1 MPEIKYAEFKDK
13 LKAATIFSF
22 ATVESKLGRAY
33 AKTFIH
39 GLKKKGEITN
49 LRKGWYSFKS
59 SPYLLTVALG
69 KAYVGLG
76 TAAFLHGAWNQIPN
90 VTILSPSA
98 SRRTRGGLRVIGGAK
113 VAVRR
118 ISNKMYFGYERK
130 FFDDIQE
137 WIRVS
142 DAEKTLID
150 LIYYDYP
157 LADEII
163 PELEKIVD
171 KKGLKKYLNLMK
183 TRKVRGSKRISERIA
198 RL

>member
-13 LKAATIFSF
+13 LKKATIFSF

-33 AKTFIH
+33 AKIFIH
-39 GLKKKGEITN
+39 NLKKKGEIIN

-59 SPYLLTVALG
+59 SLYLFTVTLG

-90 VTILSPSA
+90 VTVLSPNA
-98 SRRTRGGLRVIGGAK
+98 SYRTRGGLRVIGGAN
-113 VAVRR
+113 VIVRK

-130 FFDDIQE
+130 FFDEIQE

-157 LADEII
+157 LANEII
-163 PELEKIVD
+163 PELEKIVN
-171 KKGLKKYLNLMK
+171 KKKLRKYLNLMK
-183 TRKVRGSKRISERIA
+183 TRKVRGFEKISKRIA
-198 RL
+198 GF

>member
-33 AKTFIH
+33 AKIFIH
-39 GLKKKGEITN
+39 NLKKKGEIIN

-59 SPYLLTVALG
+59 SPYLFTVTLG

-90 VTILSPSA
+90 VTVLSPNA
-98 SRRTRGGLRVIGGAK
+98 SYRTRGGLRVIGGAK
-113 VAVRR
+113 VMVRK
-118 ISNKMYFGYERK
+118 ISSKMYFGYERK
-130 FFDDIQE
+130 FFDEIQE

-157 LADEII
+157 LRNEII
-163 PELEKIVD
+163 PELKKIVN
-171 KKGLKKYLNLMK
+171 KKKLRKYLNLMK
-183 TRKVRGSKRISERIA
+183 TRKVRGFEKISERIA
-198 RL
+198 GL

>member
-1 MPEIKYAEFKDK
+1 MPRIKYAEFEDR

-22 ATVESKLGRAY
+22 KTVESKLGRSY
-33 AKTFIH
+33 AKLFIH
-39 GLKKKGEITN
+39 NLKKSGKITQ
-49 LRKGWYSFKS
+49 LRKGWYSFKP
-59 SPYLLTVALG
+59 SPYLFVVTLG

-90 VTILSPSA
+90 VIVLSPDA
-98 SRRTRGGLRVIGGAK
+98 AHRTRGGSRLIGGVK
-113 VAVRR
+113 VAVRK
-118 ISNKMYFGYERK
+118 ISDKMYFGYERK

-163 PELEKIVD
+163 PELKKIVD
-171 KKGLKKYLNLMK
+171 KKKLEKYLAMMK
-183 TRKVRGSKRISERIA
+183 TRKVRDFKRISERIA
-198 RL
+198 SI